1 MPHPTSSASNKVALR
16 TANFS
21 WTYPWLCVRVGANA
35 ASNMSP
41 HNFVREVESHR
52 FWPIEYMLEDRMG
65 LHGVAIFLSTLVYHK
80 RELPETEMPRFEGFR
95 KFLSDEF
102 IINPASVKL
111 SNLHNLLIAFKRR
124 DELSMAEGNEIEARI
139 NTTDAGGV
147 WMMAVRA
154 EHLFPVAAI
163 LFPRRIR
170 SIVRSEDD
178 AKDKGKGGSFKDQLQ
193 DALEDLAEND
203 PWKLGFEELTYQRTK
218 RSCTVSNL
226 EAPNYLMSR
235 APFYS
240 TLTTEQ
246 KAALTLYEAIKNFC
260 LRNGHTYV
268 TQNNIDYVVS
278 GELENVSDAV
288 NFLLDHEVLRRDVSA
303 GNLERFHLVRYWR
316 AEESIVN
323 GLEKLMDLG
332 GDCNLGIDYQRYRQP
347 RRPRES

>member
-1 MPHPTSSASNKVALR
+1 MTLNVPHPTSSTSNNVALR
-16 TANFS
+16 TSSFA

-35 ASNMSP
+35 SPNISVASP

-65 LHGVAIFLSTLVYHK
+65 LHGVALFLSTLVYYK
-80 RELPETEMPRFEGFR
+80 REMPETEMPRFEEFR
-95 KFLSDEF
+95 KFLNEV
-102 IINPASVKL
+102 NPSSVKL
-111 SNLHNLLIAFKRR
+111 SNLHKLLIAFKRR

-154 EHLFPVAAI
+154 EHVFPVAAI

-170 SIVRSEDD
+170 SIVRNEDD
-178 AKDKGKGGSFKDQLQ
+178 GKETGKGGSFKDQLQ
-193 DALEDLAEND
+193 DTLEDLAEND
-203 PWKLGFEELTYQRTK
+203 PWKLGFEELTYQRSK
-218 RSCTVSNL
+218 RSCPVSNL
-226 EAPNYLMSR
+226 EAPMYLMRR

-240 TLTTEQ
+240 NLTTEQ

-260 LRNGHTYV
+260 LRHGHTYV
-268 TQNNIDYVVS
+268 TQNNIDYLVR
-278 GELENVSDAV
+278 GELENVIDAV
-288 NFLLDHEVLRRDVSA
+288 NFLLDYEVVQRDVSA
-303 GNLERFHLVRYWR
+303 KNIERFHLMRYWR

-332 GDCNLGIDYQRYRQP
+332 IDFQRYRHP
-347 RRPRES
+347 RR